1 MQASNE
7 NESRCVE
14 SRNLFN
20 ELCPPTWVTH
30 FDRKFQYEKFKAN
43 LAKSGI
49 EEVDKKYTSNEKKE
63 EKWKD
68 ETFFL
73 TNRIC

>member
-1 MQASNE
+1 LRRVAK
-7 NESRCVE
+7 
-14 SRNLFN
+14 LFN
-20 ELCPPTWVTH
+20 ELCPLTWVTH

-63 EKWKD
+63 EK
-68 ETFFL
+68 
-73 TNRIC
+73 